1 MATASII
8 FDLIGRDRASDPI
21 NRVGDSADRSGGK
34 MQKFGKMAKL
44 AALGLAAG
52 AGAAAIGLFKL
63 TQGAAEDAAGQ
74 ARLAKALRNA
84 TGATKA
90 QVAGVEDW
98 ISKQGV
104 ALGVAD
110 DQLRPALEKL
120 AIATGDVGK
129 AQKLASLAMD
139 VSAGTGMSLEAVS
152 KALAK
157 AQNGQVAGL
166 SKLGIKTKDAEGK
179 VISFREAQKRLADAH
194 GGQAA
199 TKANTFQGKMDRLK
213 LILSET
219 GETIGAKVLPFVTKM
234 ADWFLKKGLPA
245 LSQFGGYLSKNLG
258 PVIANLGDWFRSKA
272 LPALR
277 QFGDYIGKNLPPL
290 ITKIKPVI
298 TDAVNTVKSVL
309 GSLKSIFS
317 SVLGFL
323 SALWKKFGGTIT
335 QFLRTSLQNTI
346 TILRGAFTII
356 RGVFQTVAALLKG
369 DWRGVWNGIKTIL
382 RGAVTVLK
390 GLVRELWNRV
400 KTVFKLGGMA
410 LKSIAKGAWN
420 GVKALFVAGVNAQV
434 NLIRSLPGKII
445 ALAGRMLQAGKT
457 IGSKI
462 FEGLKKGI
470 SGVASVVGDISSA
483 VMNKLKDLINGVIGK
498 INSGIPDKLGKGPLS
513 INLPDNPIP
522 KLARGGPVKKGQPY
536 IVGDR
541 GPRHAWELFVPEED
555 GHVQARVP
563 SAVGGR
569 AMATPSVRA
578 GGSAGGGDVHI
589 HIHTGQAVATRA
601 DIGRAVAEGLRA
613 YRRQSGN
620 NLAGMG
626 LT

>member
-1 MATASII
+1 MAVASII

-21 NRVGDSADRSGGK
+21 NRVGNSADNAGGK
-34 MQKFGKMAKL
+34 MQKFGKLAKV

-52 AGAAAIGLFKL
+52 AGAAAVGLFKL

-74 ARLAKALRNA
+74 ARLAKALQNA

-110 DQLRPALEKL
+110 DELRPALEKL
-120 AIATGDVGK
+120 AVATGDVGK

-179 VISFREAQKRLADAH
+179 AISFTEAQKRLANAH

-213 LILSET
+213 LILAET

-245 LSQFGGYLSKNLG
+245 LSLFGGYLSKNLG
-258 PVIANLGDWFRSKA
+258 PVIASLGDWFRSKA

-277 QFGDYIGKNLPPL
+277 QFGQYIGTNLPPL
-290 ITKIKPVI
+290 IAKIKPVI
-298 TDAVNTVKSVL
+298 TDAVNTVRSVL
-309 GSLKSIFS
+309 GSLKSIFT
-317 SVLGFL
+317 SVLGAL
-323 SALWKKFGGTIT
+323 SALWKTFGGTIT
-335 QFLRTSLQNTI
+335 SFLRTSLQNTI
-346 TILRGAFTII
+346 TILRGAFTVV
-356 RGVFQTVAALLKG
+356 RGIFQTVAALLKG

-382 RGAVTVLK
+382 RGAATVIK
-390 GLVRELWNRV
+390 GVVREMWNRV
-400 KTVFKLGGMA
+400 KTVFKLGGTA
-410 LKSIAKGAWN
+410 LKTIMRGAWT
-420 GVKALFVAGVNAQV
+420 GVKTIVRAGITAQV
-434 NLIRSLPGKII
+434 ELIRGMPGKLI
-445 ALAGRMLQAGKT
+445 ALAGKMLTAGKT
-457 IGSKI
+457 LGGKI
-462 FEGLKKGI
+462 IEGLKKGI
-470 SGVASVVGDISSA
+470 TGIPGVIGNIASAAFD
-483 VMNKLKDLINGVIGK
+483 KLKDLINSAIDK
-498 INSGIPDKLGKGPLS
+498 INGGIPNSLGKGPLT

-522 KLARGGPVKKGQPY
+522 RLARGGPVKKGQPY

-541 GPRHAWELFVPEED
+541 GPRHTWELFVPDED
-555 GHVQARVP
+555 GRVEARVP
-563 SAVGGR
+563 SAGGVR
-569 AMATPSVRA
+569 PMAA
-578 GGSAGGGDVHI
+578 GGASATVVH
-589 HIHTGQAVATRA
+589 HHHHTININGAIDPVGTAKHVERIMIQGQRTL
-601 DIGRAVAEGLRA
+601 GRPFQFKTVPG
-613 YRRQSGN
+613 
-620 NLAGMG
+620 
-626 LT
+626 

>member
-1 MATASII
+1 MAVASII

-21 NRVGDSADRSGGK
+21 NKVGNSANNAGGK
-34 MQKFGKMAKL
+34 MQKFGKMAKV

-52 AGAAAIGLFKL
+52 VGAAAVGLFKL

-74 ARLAKALRNA
+74 ARLAKALQNS

-98 ISKQGV
+98 ISKQGI

-110 DQLRPALEKL
+110 DQLRPAMEKL
-120 AIATGDVGK
+120 AVATGDVGK

-179 VISFREAQKRLADAH
+179 AISFREAQRRLADAH

-213 LILSET
+213 LILAET

-245 LSQFGGYLSKNLG
+245 LSVFGGYLSKNLG
-258 PVIANLGDWFRSKA
+258 PVISNLGDWFRSTA

-317 SVLGFL
+317 SVLGAL
-323 SALWKKFGGTIT
+323 SALWKRFGGTIT
-335 QFLRTSLQNTI
+335 EFLRASFANTI
-346 TILRGAFTII
+346 TILRGAFTVI
-356 RGVFQTVAALLKG
+356 RGIFQTVAALLKG

-382 RGAVTVLK
+382 RGAVTVLN
-390 GLVRELWNRV
+390 GVVRELWNRIR
-400 KTVFKLGGMA
+400 TVFKLGGQA

-445 ALAGRMLQAGKT
+445 AVAGRMLQAGKT

-483 VMNKLKDLINGVIGK
+483 VMNKLKDLINGVIDK
-498 INSGIPDKLGKGPLS
+498 INSGIPDKLGKGPIS
-513 INLPDNPIP
+513 IDLPNNPIP
-522 KLARGGPVKKGQPY
+522 RLARGGPVKKGHPY

-541 GPRHAWELFVPEED
+541 GPRHAWELFVPNED
-555 GHVQARVP
+555 GQVEARVP
-563 SAVGGR
+563 TAARGSAMASASVRGGGVTVINHVTVHAPVASNPASIGKEIERVLIAGQRSLGR
-569 AMATPSVRA
+569 AYQFKTVGP
-578 GGSAGGGDVHI
+578 
-589 HIHTGQAVATRA
+589 
-601 DIGRAVAEGLRA
+601 
-613 YRRQSGN
+613 
-620 NLAGMG
+620 
-626 LT
+626 